1 MAGLR
6 RREID
11 TLEWNE
17 ERYQTA
23 AGIERDLRR
32 CLEMWE
38 PSGQIARFPVGLQDV
53 PDQLLVSEKLYGRD
67 SEVDTLL
74 AAFDRVALCCDSEW
88 GSCAKCVA
96 SSDLLQMVPND
107 RLRDQFW
114 NDSNEVLK
122 VSSLRMLVMRF
133 FTYPAFEDKKLVGTS
148 FHLMKFE

>member
-1 MAGLR
+1 LVSTFPSEFYRRTSLRYHSTFDEFQFIEAAKRKLAPSEPEQFKIFLLTVMAGLR

-11 TLEWNE
+11 TVEWNE

-23 AGIERDLRR
+23 AGVQRDLRR

-74 AAFDRVALCCDSEW
+74 AAFDRVALAATRN
-88 GSCAKCVA
+88 GARALNV
-96 SSDLLQMVPND
+96 
-107 RLRDQFW
+107 
-114 NDSNEVLK
+114 
-122 VSSLRMLVMRF
+122 
-133 FTYPAFEDKKLVGTS
+133 
-148 FHLMKFE
+148 